1 MITSP
6 SNPRIKNVIKLRDRR
21 PRKQQGRFLIDGRR
35 LVERALAAG
44 VVIYELYLPATD
56 SLTDD
61 TERILEAAR
70 TARVEILDVSQPVFA
85 KIAYGDHDEGM
96 VAVAETPSYNLDELS
111 LPNDALVI
119 VVEGLEKPGNLGAI
133 LRTADA
139 AGCDALLVADAVT
152 EITNPNVVRA
162 STGALFT
169 VPIAQADSG
178 EVLAWLRG
186 RGFNVLAAKVDGGIG
201 YASASYR
208 GAVAIVL
215 GSEAEGLSPIWQGDP
230 IQAVRLP
237 MHGAVDSLN
246 VSVTAAVLL
255 YEAQRQRRC

>member
-6 SNPRIKNVIKLRDRR
+6 SNPRIKNVIRLRDRR
-21 PRKQQGRFLIDGRR
+21 PRKQQGRFLIDGER
-35 LVERALAAG
+35 LVQRALAAG
-44 VVIYELYLPATD
+44 LTIHELYAPAAD
-56 SLTDD
+56 SLTDAAAEVWE
-61 TERILEAAR
+61 TAR
-70 TARVEILDVSQPVFA
+70 TAGAEIIEVSPDLFA
-85 KIAYGDHDEGM
+85 KLAYGDQQAGM
-96 VAVAETPSYNLDELS
+96 VAVAETPSYTLDKLS
-111 LPNDALVI
+111 LPADALVI

-178 EVLAWLRG
+178 AVLTWLSD
-186 RGFNVLAAKVDGGIG
+186 RGFTILASRVDGAID
-201 YASASYR
+201 YAAASYR

-215 GSEAEGLSPIWQGDP
+215 GSEAAGLSPVWQGGQ

-246 VSVTAAVLL
+246 VSVTAAILL